1 MEKMTKREFLTA
13 IVELGTEGTI
23 SSELGDFAEEE
34 IAKLDAALA
43 KRKEKVSAKAAENA
57 PLMDKIYE
65 DILKEDEVVT
75 ATIVGELM
83 EISTQKASA
92 LLRKLV
98 DEKRAT
104 AEDVKIPKKGTQKG
118 YKTVVQY
125 IIKEERTAKAALFY
139 F

>member
-1 MEKMTKREFLTA
+1 MEKMTKREFLIA
-13 IVELGTEGTI
+13 IVELSTEGTI

-75 ATIVGELM
+75 ATVVGELM
-83 EISTQKASA
+83 EVSTQKASA
-92 LLRKLV
+92 LLRKMV
-98 DEKRAT
+98 DERRAT

-118 YKTVVQY
+118 YKKVVQ
-125 IIKEERTAKAALFY
+125 
-139 F
+139 

>member
-13 IVELGTEGTI
+13 IVELGIEGTI

-104 AEDVKIPKKGTQKG
+104 AEDVKIPKKGIQKG
-118 YKTVVQY
+118 YKKVVQ
-125 IIKEERTAKAALFY
+125 
-139 F
+139 

>member
-13 IVELGTEGTI
+13 IVELGVEGTI

-75 ATIVGELM
+75 ATVVGELM

-104 AEDVKIPKKGTQKG
+104 VEDVKIPKKRTQKG
-118 YKTVVQY
+118 YKKVVQ
-125 IIKEERTAKAALFY
+125 
-139 F
+139 